1 MGKFWW
7 MLDLLAEVD
16 TILIN
21 AVDHLA
27 DCGSSKPDQLSANHE
42 ILDDNFSTIP
52 CGALWRCLVDWSRPR
67 CLADQPL
74 GLSELRLEHEIEPT
88 VQHCGH
94 SVFFLLNR
102 AVEEVKNIRVHL
114 QVLAGADPTATSH
127 VILHQ
132 YIRASLACLCLCCLA
147 LVGRTIEGMSCVLQ
161 VLPCRCFASLPSLET
176 A

>member
-42 ILDDNFSTIP
+42 ILDDNFLTIP

-74 GLSELRLEHEIEPT
+74 GLSEL
-88 VQHCGH
+88 G
-94 SVFFLLNR
+94 
-102 AVEEVKNIRVHL
+102 
-114 QVLAGADPTATSH
+114 
-127 VILHQ
+127 
-132 YIRASLACLCLCCLA
+132 
-147 LVGRTIEGMSCVLQ
+147 CVWNM
-161 VLPCRCFASLPSLET
+161 RSSLPYSIVGT
-176 A
+176 VYFFC